1 MGVDPNASAEGSM
14 RSLQAAVASGSI
26 DVCAA
31 LLLHGASL
39 EVDLAV
45 PGIPAEVRSLLE
57 LFKGRPPQAGE
68 LPKVVNSLDPLLR
81 PQVTQMLMDLVA
93 SQATR
98 PAVPSGPVAP
108 VAAPV
113 AMVSPAPKA
122 PVQAQR
128 TKPSVKAS
136 ESASPVPKSL
146 SVKPT
151 PTARE
156 NSQHVGSMSRQQVNG
171 TAHVEAKSHS
181 KTHLVGKES
190 GKEQEVTTQTRPIT
204 SVAVSKGPK
213 SPLLQAVEEGDLASV
228 TKLLNARA
236 EPNDYDR
243 EGETPLFTA
252 ASHGSPDVVATL
264 LMCNAE
270 PLTRSIRGRTPWD
283 VASGDAIRS
292 LLNFFAGQE
301 LDSKSSEVLL
311 TSLGDATVDAIRLEL
326 SERAANRRG
335 LRPVETD
342 ADGAAVT
349 RRRPLPPLPPEDLN
363 QDPLACAARSGDV
376 DEVVR
381 LLEGGCDPN
390 VGDELGETPLFE
402 AASAGSVNVVAALLV
417 HRANPQQKS
426 LSGGIA
432 ADLATESVT
441 KSLLATYAGIKVSDD
456 EKAACCR
463 AIQDDEL
470 REAVANKFRADMFR
484 GAEPVEQKPSSP
496 FYPVSVECV
505 TDVDKMHYFDMTRL
519 GAFLAIP
526 VVYQSYYNG
535 DAYADAKTF
544 EEEKKAEAIRRAEE
558 EAARQAAIDA
568 GEAEPEAVEPPEEK
582 QLVMRGTD
590 VKMVLCLDTLGTNTA
605 FEESNAM
612 KILELAKACSQCK
625 SKTEFKQVDNQVL
638 SVIDDHL
645 RAEMDEH
652 VAECADNVE
661 QGFMEQLE
669 AEQAEAEDELKKELI
684 QKKFAFLKAL
694 QVAKEMHEL
703 IGSLTSWV
711 YTTSDVMNVVAAL
724 AYFAGYKKADIYPRR
739 KSTMDWQKL
748 KMLLNA
754 PLVLLEKVVK
764 KEIEG
769 PRKDVLPEHLHA
781 FILQLASPAEMDGEK
796 AKEISPAF
804 QLIFNLV
811 QAGCAYRN
819 ADLELRK
826 AEFNKQKE
834 EAGEEYEGPALE
846 DLDDDF
852 KQPA

>member
-1 MGVDPNASAEGSM
+1 MDAGAAKYLEENVGGILAKALAEMATVQPKDGVDFLSKWLAQYAEQEEAKTVKEQVEQDLAKMRAQTREKLAEKEAERQKKLAETQKLETMYSTLFEKFNNEETVFEDKFWQELVDVAQATAGAAAVYIGVQEPGEEGSEITGPHI
-14 RSLQAAVASGSI
+14 SYEYATKGSEWMTEK
-26 DVCAA
+26 VLPEGKGVTWGA
-31 LLLHGASL
+31 LT
-39 EVDLAV
+39 EN
-45 PGIPAEVRSLLE
+45 PAEE
-57 LFKGRPPQAGE
+57 NFKEMCLWKP
-68 LPKVVNSLDPLLR
+68 
-81 PQVTQMLMDLVA
+81 
-93 SQATR
+93 
-98 PAVPSGPVAP
+98 
-108 VAAPV
+108 
-113 AMVSPAPKA
+113 
-122 PVQAQR
+122 
-128 TKPSVKAS
+128 PSV
-136 ESASPVPKSL
+136 EPV
-146 SVKPT
+146 
-151 PTARE
+151 
-156 NSQHVGSMSRQQVNG
+156 
-171 TAHVEAKSHS
+171 VE
-181 KTHLVGKES
+181 
-190 GKEQEVTTQTRPIT
+190 
-204 SVAVSKGPK
+204 
-213 SPLLQAVEEGDLASV
+213 VEE
-228 TKLLNARA
+228 
-236 EPNDYDR
+236 
-243 EGETPLFTA
+243 
-252 ASHGSPDVVATL
+252 
-264 LMCNAE
+264 
-270 PLTRSIRGRTPWD
+270 
-283 VASGDAIRS
+283 
-292 LLNFFAGQE
+292 
-301 LDSKSSEVLL
+301 
-311 TSLGDATVDAIRLEL
+311 
-326 SERAANRRG
+326 
-335 LRPVETD
+335 
-342 ADGAAVT
+342 
-349 RRRPLPPLPPEDLN
+349 
-363 QDPLACAARSGDV
+363 
-376 DEVVR
+376 
-381 LLEGGCDPN
+381 
-390 VGDELGETPLFE
+390 
-402 AASAGSVNVVAALLV
+402 
-417 HRANPQQKS
+417 
-426 LSGGIA
+426 
-432 ADLATESVT
+432 
-441 KSLLATYAGIKVSDD
+441 
-456 EKAACCR
+456 
-463 AIQDDEL
+463 
-470 REAVANKFRADMFR
+470 

-754 PLVLLEKVVK
+754 PLVLLEKVIK

>member
-1 MGVDPNASAEGSM
+1 MDAGAAKYLEENVGGILAKALAEMATVQPKDGVDFLSKWLAQYAEQEEAKTVKEQVEQDLAKMRAQTREKLAEKEAERQKKLAETQKLETMYSTLFEKFNNEETVFEDKFWQELVDVAQATAGAAAVYIGVQEPGEEGSEITGPHI
-14 RSLQAAVASGSI
+14 SYEYATKGSEWMTEK
-26 DVCAA
+26 VLPEGKGVTWGA
-31 LLLHGASL
+31 LT
-39 EVDLAV
+39 EN
-45 PGIPAEVRSLLE
+45 PAEE
-57 LFKGRPPQAGE
+57 NFKEMCLWKP
-68 LPKVVNSLDPLLR
+68 
-81 PQVTQMLMDLVA
+81 
-93 SQATR
+93 
-98 PAVPSGPVAP
+98 
-108 VAAPV
+108 
-113 AMVSPAPKA
+113 
-122 PVQAQR
+122 
-128 TKPSVKAS
+128 PSV
-136 ESASPVPKSL
+136 EPV
-146 SVKPT
+146 
-151 PTARE
+151 
-156 NSQHVGSMSRQQVNG
+156 
-171 TAHVEAKSHS
+171 VE
-181 KTHLVGKES
+181 
-190 GKEQEVTTQTRPIT
+190 
-204 SVAVSKGPK
+204 
-213 SPLLQAVEEGDLASV
+213 VEE
-228 TKLLNARA
+228 
-236 EPNDYDR
+236 
-243 EGETPLFTA
+243 
-252 ASHGSPDVVATL
+252 
-264 LMCNAE
+264 
-270 PLTRSIRGRTPWD
+270 
-283 VASGDAIRS
+283 
-292 LLNFFAGQE
+292 
-301 LDSKSSEVLL
+301 
-311 TSLGDATVDAIRLEL
+311 
-326 SERAANRRG
+326 
-335 LRPVETD
+335 
-342 ADGAAVT
+342 
-349 RRRPLPPLPPEDLN
+349 
-363 QDPLACAARSGDV
+363 
-376 DEVVR
+376 
-381 LLEGGCDPN
+381 
-390 VGDELGETPLFE
+390 
-402 AASAGSVNVVAALLV
+402 
-417 HRANPQQKS
+417 
-426 LSGGIA
+426 
-432 ADLATESVT
+432 
-441 KSLLATYAGIKVSDD
+441 
-456 EKAACCR
+456 
-463 AIQDDEL
+463 
-470 REAVANKFRADMFR
+470 

-526 VVYQSYYNG
+526 VIYQSYYNG

>member
-1 MGVDPNASAEGSM
+1 MDAGAAKYLEENVGGILAKALAEMATVQPKDGVDFLSKWLAQYAEQEEAKTVKEQVEQDLAKMRAQTREKLAEKEAERQKKLAETQKLETMYSTLFEKFNNEETVFEDKFWQELVDVAQATAGAAAVYIGVQEPGEEGSEITGPHI
-14 RSLQAAVASGSI
+14 SYEYATKGSEWMTEK
-26 DVCAA
+26 VLPEGKGVTWGA
-31 LLLHGASL
+31 LT
-39 EVDLAV
+39 EN
-45 PGIPAEVRSLLE
+45 PAEE
-57 LFKGRPPQAGE
+57 NFKEMCLWKP
-68 LPKVVNSLDPLLR
+68 
-81 PQVTQMLMDLVA
+81 
-93 SQATR
+93 
-98 PAVPSGPVAP
+98 
-108 VAAPV
+108 
-113 AMVSPAPKA
+113 
-122 PVQAQR
+122 
-128 TKPSVKAS
+128 PSV
-136 ESASPVPKSL
+136 EPV
-146 SVKPT
+146 
-151 PTARE
+151 
-156 NSQHVGSMSRQQVNG
+156 
-171 TAHVEAKSHS
+171 VE
-181 KTHLVGKES
+181 
-190 GKEQEVTTQTRPIT
+190 
-204 SVAVSKGPK
+204 
-213 SPLLQAVEEGDLASV
+213 VEE
-228 TKLLNARA
+228 
-236 EPNDYDR
+236 
-243 EGETPLFTA
+243 
-252 ASHGSPDVVATL
+252 
-264 LMCNAE
+264 
-270 PLTRSIRGRTPWD
+270 
-283 VASGDAIRS
+283 
-292 LLNFFAGQE
+292 
-301 LDSKSSEVLL
+301 
-311 TSLGDATVDAIRLEL
+311 
-326 SERAANRRG
+326 
-335 LRPVETD
+335 
-342 ADGAAVT
+342 
-349 RRRPLPPLPPEDLN
+349 
-363 QDPLACAARSGDV
+363 
-376 DEVVR
+376 
-381 LLEGGCDPN
+381 
-390 VGDELGETPLFE
+390 
-402 AASAGSVNVVAALLV
+402 
-417 HRANPQQKS
+417 
-426 LSGGIA
+426 
-432 ADLATESVT
+432 
-441 KSLLATYAGIKVSDD
+441 
-456 EKAACCR
+456 
-463 AIQDDEL
+463 
-470 REAVANKFRADMFR
+470 

>member
-1 MGVDPNASAEGSM
+1 MDAGAAKYLEENVGGILAKALAEMATVQPKDGVDFLSKWLAQYAEQEEAKTVKEQVEQDLAKMRAQTREKLAEKEAERQKKLAETQKLETMYSTLFEKFNNEETVFEDKFWQELVDVAQATAGAAAVYIGVQEPGEEGSEITGPHI
-14 RSLQAAVASGSI
+14 SYEYATKGSEWMKEK
-26 DVCAA
+26 VLPEGKGVTWGA
-31 LLLHGASL
+31 LT
-39 EVDLAV
+39 EN
-45 PGIPAEVRSLLE
+45 PAEE
-57 LFKGRPPQAGE
+57 NFKEMCLWKP
-68 LPKVVNSLDPLLR
+68 
-81 PQVTQMLMDLVA
+81 
-93 SQATR
+93 
-98 PAVPSGPVAP
+98 
-108 VAAPV
+108 
-113 AMVSPAPKA
+113 
-122 PVQAQR
+122 
-128 TKPSVKAS
+128 PSV
-136 ESASPVPKSL
+136 EPV
-146 SVKPT
+146 
-151 PTARE
+151 
-156 NSQHVGSMSRQQVNG
+156 
-171 TAHVEAKSHS
+171 VE
-181 KTHLVGKES
+181 
-190 GKEQEVTTQTRPIT
+190 
-204 SVAVSKGPK
+204 
-213 SPLLQAVEEGDLASV
+213 VEE
-228 TKLLNARA
+228 
-236 EPNDYDR
+236 
-243 EGETPLFTA
+243 
-252 ASHGSPDVVATL
+252 
-264 LMCNAE
+264 
-270 PLTRSIRGRTPWD
+270 
-283 VASGDAIRS
+283 
-292 LLNFFAGQE
+292 
-301 LDSKSSEVLL
+301 
-311 TSLGDATVDAIRLEL
+311 
-326 SERAANRRG
+326 
-335 LRPVETD
+335 
-342 ADGAAVT
+342 
-349 RRRPLPPLPPEDLN
+349 
-363 QDPLACAARSGDV
+363 
-376 DEVVR
+376 
-381 LLEGGCDPN
+381 
-390 VGDELGETPLFE
+390 
-402 AASAGSVNVVAALLV
+402 
-417 HRANPQQKS
+417 
-426 LSGGIA
+426 
-432 ADLATESVT
+432 
-441 KSLLATYAGIKVSDD
+441 
-456 EKAACCR
+456 
-463 AIQDDEL
+463 
-470 REAVANKFRADMFR
+470 